1 MSAIAIL
8 SAALESAGVSGVV
21 ALQHARGYKCSVLN
35 ACKQPCTRAI
45 KQAPHARTLCA
56 EQPKTVEVHPGP
68 YLPPPP
74 PGARGSAAR
83 PGERA
88 TGTAAS
94 KKSKGKSKRE
104 WMGATSGSLVPMGLV
119 CAFWALHPGFEGTAP
134 ATRSCSQ
141 ADDHQILILA
151 IT

>member
-56 EQPKTVEVHPGP
+56 EQPKIVEAHPSFSDTPSAPRGRVLPARLADHRYSSQQENQRNNQKRVDGSDVRESCPHGSRLCILGP
-68 YLPPPP
+68 
-74 PGARGSAAR
+74 
-83 PGERA
+83 
-88 TGTAAS
+88 
-94 KKSKGKSKRE
+94 
-104 WMGATSGSLVPMGLV
+104 
-119 CAFWALHPGFEGTAP
+119 AP
-134 ATRSCSQ
+134 WV
-141 ADDHQILILA
+141 
-151 IT
+151 

>member
-74 PGARGSAAR
+74 PGPGAVLHGQVSGPQVQQPARNPKEKAKESGWERRQGVLSPWVSFVHFGPCTLGLRGLR
-83 PGERA
+83 PQH
-88 TGTAAS
+88 
-94 KKSKGKSKRE
+94 
-104 WMGATSGSLVPMGLV
+104 VPVRKLM
-119 CAFWALHPGFEGTAP
+119 TI
-134 ATRSCSQ
+134 RSSS
-141 ADDHQILILA
+141 
-151 IT
+151 